1 MKWIDAWYPVI
12 LDRTI
17 LPHVPQLV
25 DRRNGEFCVSL
36 ELEPSL
42 IADICYHGYMPMGEI
57 ASGRPILLI
66 KSHQERCVLHLPNLH
81 ISRKLR
87 RYARSLTFHINRNFT
102 DCLQQIRN
110 HYPDTWLIE
119 PLCQAFA
126 NLHHQPMAG
135 VSFHSIEVYDG
146 ETLVAGE
153 IGYTT
158 GSIYS
163 SLAGFHTQNG
173 SGSVQLGLVLA
184 ESQFAFWD
192 LGMEVPYKTTLGVHI
207 VDRKTFLHQWN
218 THCDRPTPPWSVQQL
233 DTQAAVEKLKIP
245 SEISTLR

>member
-12 LDRTI
+12 LDRSI

-25 DRRNGEFCVSL
+25 EKRNGEFCLSL
-36 ELEPSL
+36 DFQPSL
-42 IADICYHGYMPMGEI
+42 IAEVCYHGYMPMGEV
-57 ASGRPILLI
+57 ASTTPLLLI
-66 KSHQERCVLHLPNLH
+66 KSHQHRCVLDLQNLH

-102 DCLQQIRN
+102 GCLSQIAN
-110 HYPDTWLIE
+110 HHPQTWLIQ
-119 PLCQAFA
+119 PLCKALTH
-126 NLHHQPMAG
+126 LHQQSLAG
-135 VSFHSIEVYDG
+135 VSFHSVEVYDG
-146 ETLVAGE
+146 QNLVAGE

-173 SGSVQLGLVLA
+173 SGSVQLALLGMVLG

-192 LGMEVPYKTTLGVHI
+192 LGMEVPYKITLGAHV
-207 VDRKTFLHQWN
+207 VDRWTFLHQWK
-218 THCDRPTPPWSVQQL
+218 THRDEETPSWAVPGL
-233 DTQAAVEKLKIP
+233 ETQEIIEKLKRTP
-245 SEISTLR
+245 SA